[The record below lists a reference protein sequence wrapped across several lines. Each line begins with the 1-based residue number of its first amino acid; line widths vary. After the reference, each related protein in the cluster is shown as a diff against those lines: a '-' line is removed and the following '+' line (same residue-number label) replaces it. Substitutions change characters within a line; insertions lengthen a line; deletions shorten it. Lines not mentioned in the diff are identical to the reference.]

1 LSSAPGHLMRDYDM
15 ARKNFKLQVPP
26 TFNWPVAVLDRLAQ
40 DPARRAM
47 LWVGPRGEERTL
59 TFAELAD
66 ASRKLANVLR
76 GLGVQRGE
84 SLFVMLP
91 RVVEWWEVVLGSLR
105 AGVLWLPG
113 TALLTSKDLEYR
125 LNACRAVVA
134 VTDEEQVSKFVEVR
148 SSCPE
153 LRHLIV
159 VGQGETP
166 GTLSYSW
173 LMSRASADFGPI
185 QTRSDEPA
193 MAFFTSG
200 TTGHPKMVL
209 HTHASYPIA
218 HEITGRF
225 YLDNDA
231 RDLHWT
237 VSDTGWAQAA
247 WTNLFAPWNRGACIF
262 IQDARGRFDP
272 RGTLAALERYPITT
286 FFAPPTAYRMLV
298 QEDLASVRPRALRH
312 TLGAGEPLNPE
323 VIASWR
329 EGMGH
334 TIYDGYGQTETVL
347 VTAMF
352 PCLSFRPGSM
362 GKAAP
367 GYDVAVVNPDGTE
380 VPTGEEGVLGIR
392 VWPDRPV
399 GLFTGYWNNPEATRR
414 CMAGEF
420 YLTGDRVRMD
430 DEGYLWFVGRDDDV
444 IISAGYR
451 IGPFEVESA
460 LVEHPGVVE
469 AAAIGVPDPV
479 RGQVVKAFVVLA
491 AGWEGSDQL
500 AAELMEH
507 AGNVT
512 APYKHP
518 RQIEFLAELP
528 KTISGKI
535 RRAELRERESARTA

>member
-1 LSSAPGHLMRDYDM
+1 MPDYEA
-15 ARKNFKLQVPP
+15 ARKSFALSIPELY
-26 TFNWPVAVLDRLAQ
+26 NWTDAVLDRLAR
-40 DPARRAM
+40 DPARPAM
-47 LWVGPRGEERTL
+47 LWVGPDGTERNL
-59 TFAELAD
+59 TFAEFAD
-66 ASRKLANVLR
+66 ASRRFGNVLR
-76 GLGVQRGE
+76 GLGVNRGE

-105 AGVLWLPG
+105 VGVIWLPG
-113 TALLTSKDLEYR
+113 TTLLTAKDLEYR
-125 LNACRAVVA
+125 LNACHAVVA
-134 VTDEEQVSKFVEVR
+134 VTDEEQAPKFEEVR
-148 SSCPE
+148 ATCPE

-159 VGQGETP
+159 VGPSERADAF
-166 GTLSYSW
+166 SYQRLKDS
-173 LMSRASADFGPI
+173 ASSDFAPVP
-185 QTRSDEPA
+185 TRSDEPA

-200 TTGHPKMVL
+200 TTGNPKMVI
-209 HTHASYPIA
+209 HTHSSYPIA

-231 RDLHWT
+231 EDLHWT
-237 VSDTGWAQAA
+237 ISDTGWAQAA
-247 WTNLFAPWNRGACIF
+247 WTNLFAPWNRGASIF

-272 RGTLAALERYPITT
+272 KATLSALERYPITT

-298 QEDLASVRPRALRH
+298 QEDLASVQPRALRH

-323 VIASWR
+323 VITTWR
-329 EGMGH
+329 EGMGL

-352 PCLSFRPGSM
+352 PCLDFRPGSM

-367 GYDVAVVNPDGTE
+367 GYDVAVVEPDGRK
-380 VPTGEEGVLGIR
+380 VAGGEEGVLGIR
-392 VWPDRPV
+392 VHPMRPV
-399 GLFTGYWNNPEATRR
+399 GLFSGYWHNPQATERSV
-414 CMAGEF
+414 AGDY

-430 DEGYLWFVGRDDDV
+430 EEGYLWFVGRDDDV

-460 LVEHPGVVE
+460 LVEHPAVVE
-469 AAAIGVPDPV
+469 AAAIGVPDPI

-491 AGWEGSDQL
+491 AGWQASQSL
-500 AAELMEH
+500 AEELMEH
-507 AGNVT
+507 VGEVT

-518 RQIEFLAELP
+518 RLVEFVPELP

-535 RRAELRERESARTA
+535 RRAELRQRESVGTT

>member
-1 LSSAPGHLMRDYDM
+1 MPDYESARRTFTLT
-15 ARKNFKLQVPP
+15 VPEHY
-26 TFNWPVAVLDRLAQ
+26 NWTESVLDAMATDR
-40 DPARRAM
+40 ARRAM
-47 LWVGPRGEERTL
+47 LWVGAENKERSI
-59 TFAELAD
+59 TFAEFSER
-66 ASRKLANVLR
+66 SRRFANVLS
-76 GLGVQRGE
+76 GLGVQRGQ

-105 AGVLWLPG
+105 AGVIWLPG
-113 TALLTSKDLEYR
+113 TTLLTAKDLEYR
-125 LNACRAVVA
+125 LNASHAVVA
-134 VTDEEQVSKFVEVR
+134 VTDEEQVSKFEEVR
-148 SSCPE
+148 ESCPE
-153 LRHLIV
+153 LRHLII
-159 VGQGETP
+159 VGESERP
-166 GTLSYSW
+166 EVLSYA
-173 LMSRASADFGPI
+173 RAMESALTRFAAA

-200 TTGHPKMVL
+200 TTGNPKMVL

-225 YLDNDA
+225 YLDDDVE
-231 RDLHWT
+231 DLHWT

-247 WTNLFAPWNRGACIF
+247 WTSLFAPWNRGAAIF

-272 RGTLAALERYPITT
+272 KLTLSALERYPITT

-298 QEDLASVRPRALRH
+298 QEDLAAVRPSALRH

-329 EGMGH
+329 DGMGL

-347 VTAMF
+347 VSAMF
-352 PCLSFRPGSM
+352 PCLEFRPGSM

-367 GYDVAVVNPDGTE
+367 GYDVAVVDPGGKD
-380 VPTGEEGVLGIR
+380 VPRGEEGVLGIR
-392 VWPDRPV
+392 VHPRRPV
-399 GLFTGYWNNPEATRR
+399 GLFSGYWHNPEASRR
-414 CMAGEF
+414 CMAGDY

-460 LVEHPGVVE
+460 LVEHPAVVE
-469 AAAIGVPDPV
+469 AAAIGAPDPV

-491 AGWEGSDQL
+491 AGWEASDGL
-500 AAELMEH
+500 ALELMEH
-507 AGNVT
+507 VSKVT

-518 RQIEFLAELP
+518 RQVEFVAELP

-535 RRAELRERESARTA
+535 RRAELRERESARAS

>member
-1 LSSAPGHLMRDYDM
+1 MPDYD
-15 ARKNFKLQVPP
+15 AAHREFRLDVPEKY
-26 TFNWPVAVLDRLAQ
+26 NWTEAVLDRLARA
-40 DPARRAM
+40 PSRRAM
-47 LWVGPRGEERTL
+47 LWVGPDGAERTV
-59 TFAELAD
+59 TFAEFAD
-66 ASRKLANVLR
+66 ASRRFANVLG
-76 GLGVQRGE
+76 GLGVNRGE

-105 AGVLWLPG
+105 AGAIWLPG
-113 TALLTSKDLEYR
+113 TTLLTAKDLEYR
-125 LNACRAVVA
+125 LNACHAVVA
-134 VTDEEQVSKFVEVR
+134 VTDVENAPKFEEVR
-148 SSCPE
+148 ASCPG

-159 VGQGETP
+159 VGGEYDRMME
-166 GTLSYSW
+166 S
-173 LMSRASADFGPI
+173 ASADFASVA
-185 QTRSDEPA
+185 THSDEPA

-231 RDLHWT
+231 EDLHWT
-237 VSDTGWAQAA
+237 VSDTGWAQCA
-247 WTNLFAPWNRGACIF
+247 WTNLFAPWNRAAAIF
-262 IQDARGRFDP
+262 IQDARGRFDAKS
-272 RGTLAALERYPITT
+272 TLSALERYPITT

-298 QEDLASVRPRALRH
+298 QEDLAAVRPKALRH

-323 VIASWR
+323 VITRWR
-329 EGMGH
+329 DGMGL

-352 PCLSFRPGSM
+352 PCLELRPGSM

-367 GYDVAVVNPDGTE
+367 GYDVAVVDPEG
-380 VPTGEEGVLGIR
+380 VAVATGEEGVLGIR
-392 VWPDRPV
+392 VRPERPV
-399 GLFTGYWNNPEATRR
+399 GLFAGYWHNPDASAR
-414 CMAGEF
+414 CMAGDF

-430 DEGYLWFVGRDDDV
+430 EEGYLWFVGRDDDV

-460 LVEHPGVVE
+460 LVEHPAVVE
-469 AAAIGVPDPV
+469 AAAIGVADPV

-491 AGWEGSDQL
+491 LGKEGSPEL
-500 AAELMEH
+500 ARELMDH
-507 AGNVT
+507 VGRVT

-518 RQIEFLAELP
+518 RHVEFVSELP

-535 RRAELRERESARTA
+535 RRAELRQREAQRALAKA

>member
-1 LSSAPGHLMRDYDM
+1 MPDYDI
-15 ARKNFKLQVPP
+15 ARKTFKLRVPL
-26 TFNWPVAVLDRLAQ
+26 TYNWTGAVLDRLAR

-59 TFAELAD
+59 TFAEFSQ
-66 ASRKLANVLR
+66 ASGKFANILR

-105 AGVLWLPG
+105 AGVVWLPG
-113 TALLTSKDLEYR
+113 TTLLTSNDLEYR
-125 LNACRAVVA
+125 LNACHAVVA
-134 VTDEEQVSKFVEVR
+134 VTDEEQAPKFEEVR

-153 LRHLIV
+153 LKHLIV

-166 GTLSYSW
+166 GALAYSR
-173 LMSRASADFGPI
+173 LMARASADFAPVK
-185 QTRSDEPA
+185 TRVDEPA

-237 VSDTGWAQAA
+237 VLDTGWAQAA
-247 WTNLFAPWNRGACIF
+247 WTNLFAPWNRGAGIF

-272 RGTLAALERYPITT
+272 KGTLAALERYPITT
-286 FFAPPTAYRMLV
+286 FFAPPTAYRILV
-298 QEDLASVRPRALRH
+298 QEDLESVRPRALRH
-312 TLGAGEPLNPE
+312 TLGAGEPLNPD

-329 EGMGH
+329 EGMGL

-352 PCLSFRPGSM
+352 PCLSFRAGSM

-367 GYDVAVVNPDGTE
+367 GYDVAVVNPDGTK
-380 VPTGEEGVLGIR
+380 VPLGQEGVLGIR
-392 VWPDRPV
+392 VLPDRPV
-399 GLFTGYWNNPEATRR
+399 GLFAGYWNNPEATRR
-414 CMAGEF
+414 SMAGDF
-420 YLTGDRVRMD
+420 YLSGDRVRMD

-460 LVEHPGVVE
+460 LVEHPAVVE

-491 AGWEGSDQL
+491 AGWEGSEQL
-500 AAELMEH
+500 AADLIEH

-518 RQIEFLAELP
+518 RQIEFVVELP
-528 KTISGKI
+528 KSISGKI
-535 RRAELRERESARTA
+535 RRAELRQRESVRTA